1 MGACGDRQL
10 ADPWA
15 HNRGSFPTKETYME
29 HVLGVIVLFGVI
41 AWACVRAMRG
51 PRS

>member
-1 MGACGDRQL
+1 
-10 ADPWA
+10 
-15 HNRGSFPTKETYME
+15 ME

-41 AWACVRAMRG
+41 AWVCVRAMRG